1 MHHFF
6 FHFTHIYICATSVD
20 TTSNT
25 NTPILLLLLL
35 LLLLHIF
42 FYYYYNY
49 YNWYFKKAIFQLN
62 KRKRKSLTCIVHLG
76 VSHASVNTEIKDS
89 VKRIIIMSA
98 RYNDIINNDTRQNE
112 NFLIFWNISCLFA
125 YSKIRCYQCNQ
136 CELKWNIL

>member
-6 FHFTHIYICATSVD
+6 YHFTYVYICATSVD

-35 LLLLHIF
+35 LHL
-42 FYYYYNY
+42 FYYY

-62 KRKRKSLTCIVHLG
+62 KRKRKHLTCIVHLG

-125 YSKIRCYQCNQ
+125 YSKTRCYQCNQ